1 MVTDAQRDAAEAFG
15 GGLAVITGAGAGIG
29 AGLARHAAALGMAVV
44 VADISRERAEEVAA
58 EIAAAG
64 GTAHAMTVDVAH
76 AGRIEQ
82 FAQEVHERFGN
93 VRLLINNAGIETVGY
108 TWEIPAERWDATL
121 DINIHGVVHGV
132 RAFMPH
138 MIASGEECWVANL
151 SSVGGF
157 GQMPIQTSYI
167 MSKHAVQSFTECL
180 ALEVGLLDVP
190 VHVSAIIPGMV
201 RTRIFDATDADKGEV
216 AVAHRTAMREAMAA
230 NGMDLDKACERIMDQ
245 LATGRFWVSTQPRM
259 TRMFVEK
266 RAAFLSEQAEPQL
279 APELAPMFAHR
290 KK

>member
-1 MVTDAQRDAAEAFG
+1 MSGVERSAGDAFG

-29 AGLARHAAALGMAVV
+29 AGLARRAAALGMTVV
-44 VADISRERAEEVAA
+44 VADISLERAADVVA
-58 EIAAAG
+58 EITGSG
-64 GTAHAMTVDVAH
+64 GSAHAMVVDVARSD
-76 AGRIEQ
+76 AIDRL
-82 FAQEVHERFGN
+82 ADEVHQRFGD
-93 VRLLINNAGIETVGY
+93 VRVLINNAGIETVGY
-108 TWEIPAERWDATL
+108 SWEIPSERWDATL
-121 DINIHGVVHGV
+121 NINIHGVVQGV
-132 RAFMPH
+132 RAFMPR
-138 MIASGEECWVANL
+138 MIASGKECWVANL

-190 VHVSAIIPGMV
+190 IHVCSIIPGMV
-201 RTRIFDATDADKGEV
+201 RTRIFDATDADQGAI

-245 LATGRFWVSTQPRM
+245 LATGRFWISTQPRM
-259 TRMFVEK
+259 TQMFTEK
-266 RAAFLSEQAEPQL
+266 RAAFLMSQAEPEL

-290 KK
+290 K

>member
-29 AGLARHAAALGMAVV
+29 AGLARRAAALGMAVV
-44 VADISRERAEEVAA
+44 VADISRERAEDVAA

-76 AGRIEQ
+76 AGRIER

-132 RAFMPH
+132 RAFMPR

-259 TRMFVEK
+259 TQMFVEK